1 MSRDGSSGDPRRL
14 IASWRARP
22 PEPVAGP
29 PLLPVPEASAVEV
42 ITAVRR
48 LVRPGPPSVRP
59 RPAPRPE
66 LLRLATALV
75 VDEHP
80 SAPAW
85 SATDR
90 ETVAEW
96 VAVLIEYRGEDGV
109 QALLRALGRG

>member
-14 IASWRARP
+14 IAFLPGRQ
-22 PEPVAGP
+22 PEPVPGP
-29 PLLPVPEASAVEV
+29 PLLPVPGASAIEV
-42 ITAVRR
+42 ISTVRR
-48 LVRPGPPSVRP
+48 LVLPDLPSVRP
-59 RPAPRPE
+59 CPAPRPE
-66 LLRLATALV
+66 LLRLATVLV

-85 SATDR
+85 SAADR

-109 QALLRALGRG
+109 QALLRALDRA